1 MKHTM
6 FTGGYFAPLAKL
18 LPNLEDLH
26 LASCHQLTTHD
37 LWHFL
42 LSNDEG
48 FVRLDLDGLS
58 PLFVR
63 WGSPVLNRLLIFYR
77 TLRLYALLANPRYR
91 IHFAAYV
98 AWH

>member
-1 MKHTM
+1 M
-6 FTGGYFAPLAKL
+6 FTDGYFAPLAKL

-26 LASCHQLTTHD
+26 LAGCHQLTAHD

-42 LSNDEG
+42 LSNAEG
-48 FVRLDLDGLS
+48 LVRLDLDGLS
-58 PLFVR
+58 SLFVR
-63 WGSPVLNRLLIFYR
+63 CRSSVLNHLLIFYR

-98 AWH
+98 A